1 MLNIPA
7 DHSAKQRRR
16 GLALIAMACS
26 LAMAGCMG
34 SWAIRG
40 TRLHYNES
48 FSHTSSQEMLLNIV
62 RMRYGETPTFLDL
75 PSINNVSEANVVG
88 NGAQPADSVTQGIF
102 GGDFGL
108 CDEPTLGYQ
117 PRRGDNLAES
127 LVKHLKAETLLDI
140 PPGNDTRTFLLTFV
154 DSMNGVRNSPTATSL
169 GSRVLEP
176 NDDYRHA
183 IDLFMGLQNRGAVKF
198 RVAKRDDET
207 HGPVPDA
214 KVMGND
220 AVMAAE
226 EGYVYQ
232 SSDDQVTLLKC
243 GRFLAM
249 AIKPEEVGVADL
261 AELTEMLQ
269 LVPSRTAYVIKSQED
284 VEVDLND
291 EAAASMLP
299 SGPVEEVSMNVRSG
313 YQAMAFLA
321 KGVTVPP
328 AHVRRGEVH
337 TYKAL
342 DGRPFDARHLTR
354 GLFSVCVQKHRPLHS
369 DLAVHYRG
377 HWFYIAENDVQSRA
391 TLTLLKFIIDV
402 NSQSG
407 AAGPVLTL
415 PLR

>member
-1 MLNIPA
+1 
-7 DHSAKQRRR
+7 
-16 GLALIAMACS
+16 
-26 LAMAGCMG
+26 
-34 SWAIRG
+34 
-40 TRLHYNES
+40 
-48 FSHTSSQEMLLNIV
+48 
-62 RMRYGETPTFLDL
+62 
-75 PSINNVSEANVVG
+75 
-88 NGAQPADSVTQGIF
+88 
-102 GGDFGL
+102 
-108 CDEPTLGYQ
+108 
-117 PRRGDNLAES
+117 
-127 LVKHLKAETLLDI
+127 
-140 PPGNDTRTFLLTFV
+140 
-154 DSMNGVRNSPTATSL
+154 
-169 GSRVLEP
+169 
-176 NDDYRHA
+176 
-183 IDLFMGLQNRGAVKF
+183 
-198 RVAKRDDET
+198 
-207 HGPVPDA
+207 
-214 KVMGND
+214 
-220 AVMAAE
+220 
-226 EGYVYQ
+226 
-232 SSDDQVTLLKC
+232 
-243 GRFLAM
+243 
-249 AIKPEEVGVADL
+249 VADL

-377 HWFYIAENDVQSRA
+377 HCFYIAENDVQSRA